1 MKKMIATAMV
11 AGFMAAAA
19 SAEKSAEVSTTLDL
33 ASAYVF
39 RGVTYNDGPVFQP
52 GIEAS
57 GLGLPEEMGSLSVG
71 VWGNYD
77 LDDYDGNV
85 NSSELSELDFYVSY
99 TLPTIVEGVDFSLAY
114 WDYTYPGAAEE
125 SDKEVSLSVGYG
137 IGDVSVGVGYYVL
150 TDSSEQ
156 DPYADIS
163 LGYEMALTDEV
174 DASFGA
180 RAGFIESEFS
190 DYDLSAGLSYALN
203 DVWSIG
209 ASAAYIGQ
217 GDEDVLADTVYGP
230 GGVIVGDP
238 GYDVDF
244 VGMLSLS
251 ASF

>member
-1 MKKMIATAMV
+1 MKKIIATTMA
-11 AGFMAAAA
+11 AGLMAAAA
-19 SAEKSAEVSTTLDL
+19 SAEVSTTFDF

-52 GIEAS
+52 GIEAA
-57 GLGLPEEMGSLSVG
+57 GLGLPEAMGSVAVG
-71 VWGNYD
+71 AWGNYD
-77 LDDYDGNV
+77 LVDYDGNV
-85 NSSELSELDFYVSY
+85 DSSELSELDLYLSY
-99 TLPTIVEGVDFSLAY
+99 TLPSMVDGLDISFGY
-114 WDYTYPGAAEE
+114 CDYTYPSGGGE
-125 SDKEVSLSVGYG
+125 SDKEVSISAGYG
-137 IGDVSVGVGYYVL
+137 MEGFSFGAGYYIL

-156 DPYADIS
+156 DPYVDFS
-163 LGYEMALTDEV
+163 VGYEVTISDAMG
-174 DASFGA
+174 ASFGA
-180 RAGFIESEFS
+180 RAGFIESGFS

-230 GGVIVGDP
+230 GGAIVGDP

-244 VGMLSLS
+244 VSMLSLS